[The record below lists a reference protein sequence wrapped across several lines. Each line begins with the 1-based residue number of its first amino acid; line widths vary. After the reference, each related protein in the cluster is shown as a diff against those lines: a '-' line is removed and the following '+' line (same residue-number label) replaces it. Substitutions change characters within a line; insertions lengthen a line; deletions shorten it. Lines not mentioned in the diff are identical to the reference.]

1 MKKRL
6 IAMLILAAMT
16 VSSFALLS
24 GCGSDTDTVTINV
37 YNWGQYISEGD
48 EDYIDVIAE
57 FEAAYPN
64 IKVNYTTFDS
74 NESMYTKLK
83 TGGVSYD
90 VIIPSDYMIAR
101 LINEGMLMELNFDNI
116 PNYQYIDDTFKNTA
130 YDPDN
135 KYSVPYTWGT
145 TGIIYNTKYVEEP
158 TGWDVL
164 WDERYAGKILMFNN
178 SRDAFGIAESML
190 GYSLNTEDEAELQ
203 ACADLLAEQKPL
215 VQQYVMDEIFNLM
228 ANEEAWVAPYYA
240 GDFLT
245 MAGDNENLAWYL
257 PEEQGFNV
265 FIDAMCI
272 PTSCE
277 HKEEAETFI
286 NFLCDPEISG
296 KNMSWIGYGTPETAA
311 KEFLPAEMAENEV
324 AYPDAEI
331 LEHGESFLFLTDATN
346 QLMDSLWLEAKSS

>member
-24 GCGSDTDTVTINV
+24 GCGSDADTVTINV

-57 FEAAYPN
+57 FEDAYPN

-101 LINEGMLMELNFDNI
+101 LINEGMLMELNYDNI

-164 WDERYAGKILMFNN
+164 WDERYAGQN
-178 SRDAFGIAESML
+178 SD
-190 GYSLNTEDEAELQ
+190 
-203 ACADLLAEQKPL
+203 
-215 VQQYVMDEIFNLM
+215 VQ
-228 ANEEAWVAPYYA
+228 
-240 GDFLT
+240 
-245 MAGDNENLAWYL
+245 
-257 PEEQGFNV
+257 
-265 FIDAMCI
+265 
-272 PTSCE
+272 
-277 HKEEAETFI
+277 
-286 NFLCDPEISG
+286 
-296 KNMSWIGYGTPETAA
+296 
-311 KEFLPAEMAENEV
+311 
-324 AYPDAEI
+324 
-331 LEHGESFLFLTDATN
+331 
-346 QLMDSLWLEAKSS
+346 

>member
-24 GCGSDTDTVTINV
+24 GCGSDADTVTINV

-57 FEAAYPN
+57 FEDAYPN

-101 LINEGMLMELNFDNI
+101 LINEGMLMELNYDNI

-135 KYSVPYTWGT
+135 KYSVP
-145 TGIIYNTKYVEEP
+145 
-158 TGWDVL
+158 
-164 WDERYAGKILMFNN
+164 
-178 SRDAFGIAESML
+178 
-190 GYSLNTEDEAELQ
+190 
-203 ACADLLAEQKPL
+203 
-215 VQQYVMDEIFNLM
+215 
-228 ANEEAWVAPYYA
+228 
-240 GDFLT
+240 
-245 MAGDNENLAWYL
+245 
-257 PEEQGFNV
+257 
-265 FIDAMCI
+265 
-272 PTSCE
+272 
-277 HKEEAETFI
+277 
-286 NFLCDPEISG
+286 
-296 KNMSWIGYGTPETAA
+296 
-311 KEFLPAEMAENEV
+311 
-324 AYPDAEI
+324 
-331 LEHGESFLFLTDATN
+331 
-346 QLMDSLWLEAKSS
+346 